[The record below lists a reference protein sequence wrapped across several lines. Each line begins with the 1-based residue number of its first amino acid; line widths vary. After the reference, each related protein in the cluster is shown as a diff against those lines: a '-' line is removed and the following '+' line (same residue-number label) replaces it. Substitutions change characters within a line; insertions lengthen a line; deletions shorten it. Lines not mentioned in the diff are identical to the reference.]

1 MTVRELDFYDAK
13 GAVEAALDAAGHG
26 NAVFAAADVKHLR
39 PGQSASI
46 SVNGKAVG
54 SLGRLNEEIAAD
66 YKFKQPVY
74 VAEIDL
80 QGVLSQT
87 PEPVLYRP
95 LPRYPAV
102 VRDISLLVKREM
114 SFAAIK
120 EAIGKQG
127 FELLRSVKY
136 VDVYEGKGLADD
148 ERSLTI
154 RLEYRSDERTLMDED
169 VDAVHSKILESLE
182 SGLGIKPRF

>member
-1 MTVRELDFYDAK
+1 M
-13 GAVEAALDAAGHG
+13 
-26 NAVFAAADVKHLR
+26 
-39 PGQSASI
+39 
-46 SVNGKAVG
+46 
-54 SLGRLNEEIAAD
+54 
-66 YKFKQPVY
+66 
-74 VAEIDL
+74 DL

-120 EAIGKQG
+120 DAIDEQG